1 MKKLL
6 YLALFMLPCL
16 AFSQIQVIEFN
27 ANWNQSNSVK
37 WLDDLTD
44 CKIKKIDIATNTDAA
59 TKYDI
64 VVVPTIV
71 IFNDGEEV
79 KRFQADI
86 SFAMKAT
93 REDVQEAI
101 DEATMDSF

>member
-6 YLALFMLPCL
+6 YIALFMMPYL
-16 AFSQIQVIEFN
+16 AFSQVQVIEFN
-27 ANWNQSNSVK
+27 ANWNESNGVK

-44 CKIKKIDIATNTDAA
+44 CKVKKIDIATNTSAA

-86 SFAMKAT
+86 S
-93 REDVQEAI
+93 
-101 DEATMDSF
+101 

>member
-6 YLALFMLPCL
+6 YLLIILPCM
-16 AFSQIQVIEFN
+16 AFSQVEVIQFN
-27 ANWNQSNSVK
+27 ANWNEANGVK
-37 WLDDLTD
+37 WLNDLTD

-59 TKYDI
+59 TEHEI
-64 VVVPTIV
+64 VVVPTII

-93 REDVQEAI
+93 REEVQEAI
-101 DEATMDSF
+101 DEAAGSQF